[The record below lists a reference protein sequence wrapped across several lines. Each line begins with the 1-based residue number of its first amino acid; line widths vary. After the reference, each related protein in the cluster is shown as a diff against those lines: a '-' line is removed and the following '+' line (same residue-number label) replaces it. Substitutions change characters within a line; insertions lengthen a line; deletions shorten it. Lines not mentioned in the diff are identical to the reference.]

1 MRPPHQPDPLQRPDR
16 PALPVAAD
24 APTVVPGSWAELHD
38 LLFTDPWPER
48 AGRYHA
54 SIVHR
59 GTADASFAL
68 LTSVQRLGSAEREGD
83 LLRNFRKYSRMPFK
97 RQDSDWEWLTLAQHH
112 GLPTRVLDWT
122 YSPLVALHFATADV
136 ARHDVDGAVWSAD
149 FVAAHRRLP
158 PALREVL
165 ASSGGAQLTVDQL
178 GEVAP
183 DLAAFDGLHGDPFL
197 VFFEP
202 PSLDDRI
209 VNQYASFSVLS
220 SAAERTD
227 EWLVAAEP
235 PMVRRVVVSARLK
248 PQVRER
254 LDQANITE
262 RVLFPGLDGLSQWL
276 TRYYTSPPRAR

>member
-1 MRPPHQPDPLQRPDR
+1 
-16 PALPVAAD
+16 
-24 APTVVPGSWAELHD
+24 
-38 LLFTDPWPER
+38 
-48 AGRYHA
+48 
-54 SIVHR
+54 
-59 GTADASFAL
+59 
-68 LTSVQRLGSAEREGD
+68 EREGD

-158 PALREVL
+158 AVLGEVL
-165 ASSGGAQLTVDQL
+165 ASSGGAQFTVDQL

-183 DLAAFDGLHGDPFL
+183 DLTAFDGLHGEAFL

-262 RVLFPGLDGLSQWL
+262 RVLFPGLDGLSRWL
-276 TRYYTSPPRAR
+276 TRYYTSPPRVR